1 MAGNVALDVV
11 ISLIFIYLLYSLYAT
26 VLMEI
31 IASSLKLR
39 AKNLA
44 YALSRMMK
52 DEEDQESPPFKR
64 IPSAIL
70 NSLIRVWGKAANLT
84 HPVLYQRFFKHPS
97 VKSLTNGG
105 LNNKPSYISPSNFSK
120 CIIDAIKIDD
130 PDLSIL
136 ARIEIG
142 LQDPN
147 IGPQTKAQIQSLLDE
162 ANNDLTKFRILLEE
176 WYNDTMERATGWYKR
191 STQLILIALGFV
203 LAISFNVDTLQII
216 RKLSVDKDAREQLV
230 KMASDFSNNNGP
242 LIEGVRN
249 QKTIVTDSSVKILNA
264 RLDSLQQIR
273 MSLKED
279 TAKSQS
285 ILSSTWNIPDSIQFY
300 KKQQEKVHKDSIQLA
315 YTLDSIGVVYLIVH
329 KSLDSKT
336 LKKILSKKSKNTFL
350 QISPLWYKLRYVFSA
365 EHFWGYFLTVL
376 ALSLGAPF
384 WFDLLNKLVKLRSS
398 KAIPTDAGGGTSASN
413 TTTVSSRVILN
424 RAG

>member
-279 TAKSQS
+279 IAKSQS

-413 TTTVSSRVILN
+413 TTTLSSRVILN